1 MNMLEKRRHEIM
13 KTKKPKVTEILHH
26 LGEEDLPFGA
36 VNPPIFQTSIFSF
49 KTFADFKNALK
60 DEKNSYIYSRGNNPT
75 VNLVEEKIAE
85 LEHGEK
91 AKLVS
96 SGVAAISGSM
106 MAFLK
111 SGDHVISVRDVYGW
125 TKTLLEKYLKRFNVS
140 FSYVE
145 GTDPEE
151 IEKNIN
157 KNTKIIYLE
166 SPTTF
171 SFKIQN
177 LKQIAKIAKKHGIKT
192 IIDNSWATPIFQ
204 NPIDYG
210 IDLVVHSVSKYIGG
224 HSDVVAGAIIGKE
237 EDIAHIFKT
246 EFQNIGTVPDPFMA
260 WLVLRGLRT
269 LHIRM
274 RVHYENTLKI
284 IDFLKNEEKIA
295 EINYPFFKENPQ
307 FKLAKEQ
314 MRGGSGLFSFKI
326 KTNSENNIAK
336 FTDSLKY
343 FRRAVSWGGYE
354 SLIIP
359 YAVTLCG
366 DNDKDR
372 LSLVRVH
379 IGLEESELLI
389 DDLKQALSQI
399 NL

>member
-1 MNMLEKRRHEIM
+1 MRGKDY
-13 KTKKPKVTEILHH
+13 KVTEILHH

-36 VNPPIFQTSIFSF
+36 VNPPIFQTSNFSF
-49 KTFADFKNALK
+49 KTFADFKKAMQ
-60 DEKNSYIYSRGNNPT
+60 DETDSYIYSRGNNPT

-96 SGVAAISGSM
+96 SGIAAIAESM

-111 SGDHVISVRDVYGW
+111 SGDHVISVKDAYSW
-125 TKTLLEKYLKRFNVS
+125 TKTLLEKYLKRFNVTHT
-140 FSYVE
+140 YVE
-145 GTDPEE
+145 GTDPGE

-157 KNTKIIYLE
+157 ENTKIIYLE

-171 SFKIQN
+171 SFKIQD
-177 LKQIAKIAKKHGIKT
+177 LKKIAGIAKKYGIKT

-210 IDLVVHSVSKYIGG
+210 IDLVVHSVSKYLGG
-224 HSDVVAGAIIGKE
+224 HSDVVAGTIIGRK
-237 EDIAHIFKT
+237 EDIVHIFST

-269 LHIRM
+269 LHVRM
-274 RVHYENTLKI
+274 PVHYKNTLQV
-284 IDFLKNEEKIA
+284 IDFLKNEEKIT
-295 EINYPFFKENPQ
+295 EINYPFWEGNPQ
-307 FKLAKEQ
+307 YKIAKKQ

-326 KTNSENNIAK
+326 KTNSEDDIVK
-336 FTDSLKY
+336 FTDSLK
-343 FRRAVSWGGYE
+343 FFKRAVSWGGYE
-354 SLIIP
+354 SLVTP
-359 YAVTLCG
+359 YAVTHP
-366 DNDKDR
+366 DSDDKDK

-379 IGLEESELLI
+379 IGLEEPELLI
-389 DDLKQALSQI
+389 DDLKQALRKI
-399 NL
+399 GHP

>member
-1 MNMLEKRRHEIM
+1 ME
-13 KTKKPKVTEILHH
+13 TKNYKVTEILHH

-49 KTFADFKNALK
+49 KTFADFKKAMQ
-60 DEKNSYIYSRGNNPT
+60 DETSHYIYSRGNNPT

-96 SGVAAISGSM
+96 SGVAAIAGSM
-106 MAFLK
+106 MAFLE

-125 TKTLLEKYLKRFNVS
+125 TKTLLDRYLKRFNVTHT
-140 FSYVE
+140 YVE

-151 IEKNIN
+151 IERNIN
-157 KNTKIIYLE
+157 ENTKIIYLE

-171 SFKIQN
+171 SFKIQD
-177 LKQIAKIAKKHGIKT
+177 LKRIAEIAKKHGIKT

-204 NPIDYG
+204 NPLDYG
-210 IDLVVHSVSKYIGG
+210 IDLVVHSVSKYLGG
-224 HSDVVAGAIIGKE
+224 HSDVVAGVIVGSK
-237 EDIAHIFKT
+237 EDILHIFTT

-274 RVHYENTLKI
+274 PIHYENTLKV
-284 IDFLKNEEKIA
+284 IDFLKNEEKIT
-295 EINYPFFKENPQ
+295 EINYPFFERNPQ
-307 FKLAKEQ
+307 YELAQEE

-326 KTNSENNIAK
+326 KTTSEDDIAK
-336 FTDSLKY
+336 FTDSLK
-343 FRRAVSWGGYE
+343 FFKLAVSWGGYE
-354 SLIIP
+354 SLVMP
-359 YAVTLCG
+359 SAVSRSSS
-366 DNDKDR
+366 DDKDK

-379 IGLEESELLI
+379 IGLEEPDLLI
-389 DDLKQALSQI
+389 DDLKQALLQI
-399 NL
+399 S